1 MRQRF
6 NVTQEGRTM
15 PCTRSTA
22 CKFSRMESRLSVP
35 GDGCRSPTDAVHS
48 LRNLSFAR
56 GARHC
61 LHVPG
66 IRNALTVAF
75 TIATGLDR
83 DLIPVHTATLPERES
98 WFRRKFCPTTPTDW
112 LAAKTGCTKQDASER
127 IASLPIVIPDRF
139 DCMAL

>member
-1 MRQRF
+1 
-6 NVTQEGRTM
+6 
-15 PCTRSTA
+15 
-22 CKFSRMESRLSVP
+22 MESRLSVP

-83 DLIPVHTATLPERES
+83 DLIQSHGYTSRTRVLVSSQVLPNY
-98 WFRRKFCPTTPTDW
+98 
-112 LAAKTGCTKQDASER
+112 AN
-127 IASLPIVIPDRF
+127 
-139 DCMAL
+139 